1 MACRMRGASPPGST
15 IAARLV
21 AVHATIEQ
29 FCANGV
35 TGTMVTL
42 SGCIGEFVS
51 EGAKPSYSEPALGR
65 EGLERGF
72 GPRAEMLDH
81 FRRRD
86 RAKPRAIA
94 VVLIAR
100 QTGEEARREQIAGTR
115 RIDELVDRCGRH

>member
-1 MACRMRGASPPGST
+1 MWPCVSRIFSGVALSWSSAPRIRGRSPPGST

-42 SGCIGEFVS
+42 SGCMQALRAEGGSSYGETV
-51 EGAKPSYSEPALGR
+51 LRR
-65 EGLERGF
+65 ETLERGF

-81 FRRRD
+81 FGRRGSANT
-86 RAKPRAIA
+86 RAVA
-94 VVLIAR
+94 V
-100 QTGEEARREQIAGTR
+100 
-115 RIDELVDRCGRH
+115 C